1 MFKNKGCI
9 IGLVLLVVMA
19 VLFFTILDFYADLA
33 WFETLGVTSVL
44 WKRIVAEWVLFLAAW
59 VVASGVLVGNWW
71 LARRLAGVGQMTV
84 PWLRQR
90 RTQNQITAE
99 PTTRVIAARVADAV
113 LAVAAVGLGLLFA
126 LPARGMW
133 MEVLRYLNATPFG
146 QTDPVLGR
154 DLGYYVFTLPWLK
167 FLQGWFLWLVLLT
180 LVGAALVYLASYSA
194 ERLTAQV
201 QIVGERRP
209 WLQLSRSAER
219 HLLVLGA
226 VALGLFAWGYR
237 LNVARLLYSPTGA
250 SYGASYTDIHARL
263 PVMTIL
269 SVIAALG
276 AVILLASMFV
286 RVRWLPYAAVGA
298 WLLVALLGGSLYP
311 SLLQRLAVV
320 PNEMSREREYIDRT
334 IRFTQAAY
342 GLDKVAEADFDVV
355 EGVIPLDLEAN
366 SSTIKNIRLW
376 DYRPLLRT
384 YGQLQ
389 EIRLY
394 YAFADVDVDRYRL
407 DEDYRQVTL
416 VAREITPDELPQ
428 TAQTWVNRHLVYTHG
443 SGVVLSP
450 VNEVLE
456 EGLPN
461 LWVRDIPPQAVYP
474 ELTVTRP
481 EIYFGELT
489 DEYVL
494 VRTDEL
500 ELDYPAGD
508 QNVYASYEGT
518 GGVVLDSYLKR
529 LAYALRLGSSQI
541 LLSDS
546 LTPESRLLW
555 HRAIDERVQT
565 LAPFLQYD
573 PDPYMAIVD
582 GRLVWLLDAY
592 TVTNSYPYSEPID
605 TSFGRI
611 NYIRNSVKI
620 AMDAYDGTVAFYLID
635 PDDPLV
641 ATYASIFPD
650 LFRPGDEMDPALVEH
665 WRYPEEMFRIQAAKF
680 QTFHMTDPQVFYNQE
695 DLWNWAE
702 EVVTGERVRI
712 EPYYVIMRLPDESD
726 EEFVLMMP
734 YTPSSKQ
741 NMVAWLYARNDG
753 ERYGELGVYKF
764 PKQRLVYGPMQIE
777 SRIDQDPVISQQL
790 SLWNQRGSQV
800 IRGNLLVIPIDR
812 AILYV
817 EPIYL
822 QAEASQLP
830 ELRRVIVA
838 YGSRIAME
846 ETLGAALARVM
857 GAGYAQEP
865 APGEEAEA
873 PTELDEPL
881 SPVGEDFAA
890 LIQQADGH
898 YRAAQECLQLG
909 DWSCYGREMDA
920 LELTLEALVAATDE

>member
-9 IGLVLLVVMA
+9 IGLGLFVVMA
-19 VLFFTILDFYADLA
+19 ILFFTILDLYADLA
-33 WFETLGVTSVL
+33 WFETQGVTSVL
-44 WKRIVAEWVLFLAAW
+44 WKRIVSEWALFLAAW
-59 VVASGVLVGNWW
+59 VVASGVLVGNWL

-99 PTTRVIAARVADAV
+99 PTTRVVAARVADAV

-133 MEVLRYLNATPFG
+133 MAVLRYLNATSFG

-154 DLGYYVFTLPWLK
+154 DLSYYVFDLPWLN
-167 FLQGWFLWLVLLT
+167 FLQGWLLWLVLLS
-180 LVGAALVYLASYSA
+180 LAGAALVYLASYSA

-201 QIVGERRP
+201 QIVGERQP
-209 WLQLSRSAER
+209 WLKLSRSAER
-219 HLLVLGA
+219 HLLILGA
-226 VALGLFAWGYR
+226 VALGLIAWGYR
-237 LNVARLLYSPTGA
+237 LNMARLLYSTTGA
-250 SYGASYTDIHARL
+250 SYGASYTDVHARL

-276 AVILLASMFV
+276 AVILLVSMFV

-320 PNEMSREREYIDRT
+320 PNEMTREREYIANT
-334 IRFTQAAY
+334 IQFTQAAY
-342 GLDKVAEADFDVV
+342 GLDEVTEADFDVV
-355 EGVIPLDLEAN
+355 EGVVPLDLDAN

-394 YAFADVDVDRYRL
+394 YAFTDVDVDRYML
-407 DEDYRQVTL
+407 GEDYRQVTL
-416 VAREITPDELPQ
+416 VAREMSPDELSQ

-461 LWVRDIPPQAVYP
+461 LWVRDIPPQSVHP
-474 ELTVTRP
+474 ELAVTRP

-494 VRTDEL
+494 VKTDEL
-500 ELDYPAGD
+500 ELDYPSGD
-508 QNVYASYEGT
+508 QNVYATYEGT
-518 GGVVLDSYLKR
+518 GGVVLDSFLKR

-565 LAPFLQYD
+565 LAPFLEYD

-592 TVTNSYPYSEPID
+592 TVTDRYPYSEPVD
-605 TSFGRI
+605 TSLGRI
-611 NYIRNSVKI
+611 NYMRNSVKI
-620 AMDAYDGTVAFYLID
+620 AMDAYNGTVTFYLID
-635 PDDPLV
+635 PDDPLA

-650 LFRPGDEMDPALVEH
+650 LFRPGEEMDPALVEH
-665 WRYPEEMFRIQAAKF
+665 WRYPEGMFRIQAAKF
-680 QTFHMTDPQVFYNQE
+680 QNFHMNDPQVFYNQE
-695 DLWNWAE
+695 DLWSWAE

-777 SRIDQDPVISQQL
+777 SRIDQDPIISQQL

-838 YGSRIAME
+838 YGNRIAME
-846 ETLGAALARVM
+846 ETLGAALASVM
-857 GAGYAQEP
+857 GIGYAEEP
-865 APGEEAEA
+865 PPGEDVETPPESGV
-873 PTELDEPL
+873 PL
-881 SPVGEDFAA
+881 SAMGEGFAT

-898 YRAAQECLQLG
+898 YQAAQGCLQLG
-909 DWSCYGREMDA
+909 DWTCYGREMDA
-920 LELTLEALVAATDE
+920 LELALKALVAATEE

>member
-1 MFKNKGCI
+1 MFKNRGCI
-9 IGLVLLVVMA
+9 IGLGLLVLA
-19 VLFFTILDFYADLA
+19 AILFFTILDFYADLA
-33 WFETLGVTSVL
+33 WFETMGVTSIL
-44 WKRIVAEWVLFLAAW
+44 WKRLVSEWVLFLAAW
-59 VVASGVLVGNWW
+59 VVASGVLVGNWL

-84 PWLRQR
+84 PWVRQR
-90 RTQNQITAE
+90 RTQHQITAE

-113 LAVAAVGLGLLFA
+113 LAVVAVGMGLLFA
-126 LPARGMW
+126 LPARNMW
-133 MEVLRYLNATPFG
+133 LPLLRYLNATPFG

-154 DLGYYVFTLPWLK
+154 DLGYYIFDLPWLN
-167 FLQGWFLWLVLLT
+167 FLQGWLLWLVLLS
-180 LVGAALVYLASYSA
+180 LVGAALVYVASYSA

-201 QIVGERRP
+201 QIVGERQP
-209 WLQLSRSAER
+209 WLRLARSAER
-219 HLLVLGA
+219 HLLILGA
-226 VALGLFAWGYR
+226 IALALFAWGYR
-237 LNVARLLYSPTGA
+237 LKMARLLYSTTGA
-250 SYGASYTDIHARL
+250 SYGASYTDVHARL
-263 PVMTIL
+263 PVMTLLTIL
-269 SVIAALG
+269 AALG

-286 RVRWLPYAAVGA
+286 RVRWLPWAAVGV

-320 PNEMSREREYIDRT
+320 PNEMSREREYIDHT

-342 GLDKVAEADFDVV
+342 GLSEVAEANFDVV
-355 EGVIPLDLEAN
+355 EGAVPLDLEAN

-394 YAFADVDVDRYRL
+394 YAFTDVDVDRYWL
-407 DEDYRQVTL
+407 GDDYRQVTL

-461 LWVRDIPPQAVYP
+461 LWVRDIPPQASHP
-474 ELTVTRP
+474 ELAVTRP

-494 VRTDEL
+494 VKTDEL
-500 ELDYPAGD
+500 ELDYPSGD
-508 QNVYASYEGT
+508 QNVYASYEGA
-518 GGVVLDSYLKR
+518 GGVVLNSFFKR
-529 LAYALRLGSSQI
+529 LAYALRLGSSQV

-546 LTPESRLLW
+546 ITPESRLLW
-555 HRAIDERVQT
+555 HRAIDERVRT

-573 PDPYMAIVD
+573 PDPYVAIVD

-592 TVTNSYPYSEPID
+592 TVTDRYPYSEPIN

-620 AMDAYDGTVAFYLID
+620 AMDAYDGTVTFYLID
-635 PDDPLV
+635 PGDPLA

-650 LFRPGDEMDPALVEH
+650 LFQPGDEMDPALVEH
-665 WRYPEEMFRIQAAKF
+665 WRYPEGMFRIQAAKF
-680 QTFHMTDPQVFYNQE
+680 QNFHMTDPQVFYNQE

-712 EPYYVIMRLPDESD
+712 EPYYVIMRLPGESD

-753 ERYGELGVYKF
+753 EHYGELGVYKF

-777 SRIDQDPVISQQL
+777 SRIDQDPTISQQL

-800 IRGNLLVIPIDR
+800 IRGNLLVIPIDQS
-812 AILYV
+812 ILYV

-838 YGSRIAME
+838 YGNRIAME
-846 ETLGAALARVM
+846 ETLGGALASVMGTGYAAETPPAEDVGISTESEESLPETGDDLAALVHK
-857 GAGYAQEP
+857 
-865 APGEEAEA
+865 
-873 PTELDEPL
+873 
-881 SPVGEDFAA
+881 
-890 LIQQADGH
+890 ADGH
-898 YRAAQECLQLG
+898 YQAAQDCLQLG
-909 DWSCYGREMDA
+909 DWTCYGREMDA
-920 LELTLEALVAATDE
+920 LESVLEALVTATE

>member
-9 IGLVLLVVMA
+9 IGLGLFVVMA
-19 VLFFTILDFYADLA
+19 ILFFTILDLYADLA
-33 WFETLGVTSVL
+33 WFETQGVTSVL
-44 WKRIVAEWVLFLAAW
+44 WKRIASEWVLFLAAW
-59 VVASGVLVGNWW
+59 VVASGVLVGNWL
-71 LARRLAGVGQMTV
+71 LARRLAGAGQMTV

-90 RTQNQITAE
+90 RTQHQITAE
-99 PTTRVIAARVADAV
+99 PTTRVVAARVADAV
-113 LAVAAVGLGLLFA
+113 LAVAAVGLGLLLA
-126 LPARGMW
+126 LPARSMW
-133 MEVLRYLNATPFG
+133 MTVLRYLNATSFG
-146 QTDPVLGR
+146 QADPVLGR
-154 DLGYYVFTLPWLK
+154 DLSYYVFDLPWLN
-167 FLQGWFLWLVLLT
+167 FLQGWLLWLVFLSLI
-180 LVGAALVYLASYSA
+180 GAALVYLASYSA

-201 QIVGERRP
+201 QIVGERQP

-219 HLLVLGA
+219 HLLILGA
-226 VALGLFAWGYR
+226 IALGLIAWGYR
-237 LNVARLLYSPTGA
+237 LNMARLLYSTTGA
-250 SYGASYTDIHARL
+250 SYGASYTDVHARL
-263 PVMTIL
+263 PVMTLL

-276 AVILLASMFV
+276 AVILLVSMFV

-298 WLLVALLGGSLYP
+298 WLLVALLGGSVYP

-320 PNEMSREREYIDRT
+320 PNEMSREREYIDHT
-334 IRFTQAAY
+334 IQFTQAAY
-342 GLDKVAEADFDVV
+342 GLDEVAEADFDVV
-355 EGVIPLDLEAN
+355 EEVVPLDLDAN

-394 YAFADVDVDRYRL
+394 YAFTDVDVDRYKL
-407 DEDYRQVTL
+407 GGDYRQVTL
-416 VAREITPDELPQ
+416 VAREIAPDELPQ

-474 ELTVTRP
+474 ELAVTRP

-494 VRTDEL
+494 VKTDEL
-500 ELDYPAGD
+500 ELDYPSGD
-508 QNVYASYEGT
+508 QNVYATYEGT
-518 GGVVLDSYLKR
+518 GGVVLDSFLKR

-592 TVTNSYPYSEPID
+592 TVTDRYPYSEPID

-611 NYIRNSVKI
+611 NYMRNSVKI
-620 AMDAYDGTVAFYLID
+620 AMDAYDGTVTFYLID
-635 PDDPLV
+635 PDDPLA

-650 LFRPGDEMDPALVEH
+650 LFRPGEEMDPALVEH

-680 QTFHMTDPQVFYNQE
+680 QNFHMNDPQVFYNQE

-712 EPYYVIMRLPDESD
+712 EPYYVIMRLPGESD

-734 YTPSSKQ
+734 YTPSGKQ

-753 ERYGELGVYKF
+753 ESYGELGVYKF

-777 SRIDQDPVISQQL
+777 SRIDQDPIISQQL

-838 YGSRIAME
+838 YGNRIAME
-846 ETLGAALARVM
+846 ETLGAALASVM
-857 GAGYAQEP
+857 GVGYAEEP
-865 APGEEAEA
+865 PPGEDVETPSES
-873 PTELDEPL
+873 EVPL
-881 SPVGEDFAA
+881 SPGGADFAA

-898 YRAAQECLQLG
+898 YTAAQQCLQLG
-909 DWSCYGREMDA
+909 DWTCYGREMDA
-920 LELTLEALVAATDE
+920 LELVLEALVAATEE

>member
-1 MFKNKGCI
+1 MFKNKGCVV
-9 IGLVLLVVMA
+9 GLGLLVVGA
-19 VLFFTILDFYADLA
+19 VLFFTLLDFYADLA

-44 WKRIVAEWVLFLAAW
+44 WKRIVSEWVLFLAAW
-59 VVASGVLVGNWW
+59 LVASGVMVGNWW
-71 LARRLAGVGQMTV
+71 LARRLAGVGQMTL

-90 RTQNQITAE
+90 RTRNQVTAE
-99 PTTRVIAARVADAV
+99 PTTRVVAAKVADAV
-113 LAVAAVGLGLLFA
+113 LAAAAVGMGFLFA

-133 MEVLRYLNATPFG
+133 MTALRFLNSTPFG
-146 QTDPVLGR
+146 QIEPVLGR
-154 DLGYYVFTLPWLK
+154 DIGYYLFDLPWLS
-167 FLQGWFLWLVLLT
+167 FLQGWLLWLVLVS
-180 LVGAALVYLASYSA
+180 LVGVALVYLASYSA
-194 ERLTAQV
+194 ERLMARV
-201 QIVGERRP
+201 EIVGERQP
-209 WLQLSRSAER
+209 WLRLTRAAER

-237 LNVARLLYSPTGA
+237 LNMARLLYSTAGA
-250 SYGASYTDIHARL
+250 SYGAAYTDVHARL

-269 SVIAALG
+269 TVIAIAG
-276 AVILLASMFV
+276 AVILLVSMFV
-286 RVRWLPYAAVGA
+286 RVRWLPYAVVGA
-298 WLLVALLGGSLYP
+298 WLLVALVGGALYP

-320 PNEMSREREYIDRT
+320 PNELTREREYIERT
-334 IRFTQAAY
+334 IGFTQAAY
-342 GLDKVAEADFDVV
+342 GLDQIAEADFDVV
-355 EGVIPLDLEAN
+355 EEAVPLDLEAN

-384 YGQLQ
+384 YSQLQ

-394 YAFADVDVDRYRL
+394 YAFTDVDVDRYWVA
-407 DEDYRQVTL
+407 DDYRQVTL
-416 VAREITPDELPQ
+416 VAREIASDELPQ
-428 TAQTWVNRHLVYTHG
+428 TAQTWVNRHLIYTHG

-461 LWVRDIPPQAVYP
+461 LWVRDIPPETVHP
-474 ELTVTRP
+474 ELAVTRP

-489 DEYVL
+489 DDYVI
-494 VRTDEL
+494 VKTEEL
-500 ELDYPAGD
+500 ELDYPSGD
-508 QNVYASYEGT
+508 KNVYATYEGA
-518 GGVVLDSYLKR
+518 GGVVLDSFLKR

-546 LTPESRLLW
+546 LTSESRLLW
-555 HRAIDERVQT
+555 RRAIDERVRT
-565 LAPFLQYD
+565 LAPFLAYD
-573 PDPYMAIVD
+573 PDPYMAIVG
-582 GRLVWLLDAY
+582 GRLVWLQDAY
-592 TVTNSYPYSEPID
+592 TITDRYPYSEPID

-620 AMDAYDGTVAFYLID
+620 AMDAYDGTVSFYLID
-635 PDDPLV
+635 PEDPIA
-641 ATYASIFPD
+641 ATYAAIFPD
-650 LFRPGDEMDPALVEH
+650 LFQPGEEMDPVLVEH
-665 WRYPEEMFRIQAAKF
+665 WRYPEAMFRIQAAKY
-680 QTFHMTDPQVFYNQE
+680 QTFHMEDPQVFYNQE

-702 EVVTGERVRI
+702 EVVTGERMRI
-712 EPYYVIMRLPDESD
+712 EPYYVIMRLPGESA

-753 ERYGELGVYKF
+753 EHYGKLGVYKF

-812 AILYV
+812 SILYV

-822 QAEASQLP
+822 EAEASQLP

-838 YGSRIAME
+838 YGNHIAME

-857 GAGYAQEP
+857 GVGLA
-865 APGEEAEA
+865 EERLPDEGAEV
-873 PTELDEPL
+873 PSDGPVSPL
-881 SPVGEDFAA
+881 GEDLAA
-890 LIQQADGH
+890 LVQQADSH
-898 YRAAQECLQLG
+898 YQAAQECLQLG
-909 DWSCYGREMDA
+909 DWTCYGREMDA
-920 LELTLEALVAATDE
+920 LELVLEALVAATEE

>member
-1 MFKNKGCI
+1 MLRNRGCLV
-9 IGLVLLVVMA
+9 GLGLLVVGA
-19 VLFFTILDFYADLA
+19 VLFFTLLDFYADLA
-33 WFETLGVTSVL
+33 WFEALGVTSVL
-44 WKRIVAEWVLFLAAW
+44 WKRIVSEWVLFLGAW
-59 VVASGVLVGNWW
+59 LVASGVLAGNWW

-90 RTQNQITAE
+90 RTRNQITAE
-99 PTTRVIAARVADAV
+99 PTTRIIAARVADGV
-113 LAVAAVGLGLLFA
+113 LAVGAVGLGLFFA

-133 MEVLRYLNATPFG
+133 MTVLQYLNAVPFG
-146 QTDPVLGR
+146 QTEPVLGQ
-154 DLGYYVFTLPWLK
+154 DLSYYVFDLPWLS
-167 FLQGWFLWLVLLT
+167 FLQGWFLWLVLVS

-194 ERLTAQV
+194 ERLMARV
-201 QIVGERRP
+201 EIVGERRP
-209 WLQLSRSAER
+209 WLRLSRAAER
-219 HLLVLGA
+219 HLLGLGA
-226 VALGLFAWGYR
+226 IALGLFAWGYR
-237 LNVARLLYSPTGA
+237 LNMARLLYSTSGA
-250 SYGASYTDIHARL
+250 SYGASYTDVHARL
-263 PVMTIL
+263 PVMTVL
-269 SVIAALG
+269 AVIAVVG

-298 WLLVALLGGSLYP
+298 WLLVALVGGALYP

-320 PNEMSREREYIDRT
+320 PNELTREREYIDRT

-342 GLDKVAEADFDVV
+342 GLDRVAEADFDVV
-355 EGVIPLDLEAN
+355 EGVVPLDLEGN

-384 YGQLQ
+384 YSQLQ

-394 YAFADVDVDRYRL
+394 YAFTDVDVDRYRL
-407 DEDYRQVTL
+407 ADDYREVTL
-416 VAREITPDELPQ
+416 VAREIATDELPQ

-461 LWVRDIPPQAVYP
+461 LWVRDIPPEAVYP
-474 ELTVTRP
+474 ELAVTRP

-489 DEYVL
+489 DDYVL
-494 VRTDEL
+494 VKTEEL
-500 ELDYPAGD
+500 ELDYPSGD

-518 GGVVLDSYLKR
+518 GGVVLDSFLKR

-541 LLSDS
+541 LLSNS

-555 HRAIDERVQT
+555 HRAVDERVQN
-565 LAPFLQYD
+565 LAPFLAYD
-573 PDPYMAIVD
+573 PDPYVAIVD

-592 TVTNSYPYSEPID
+592 TVSDRYPYSEPID

-620 AMDAYDGTVAFYLID
+620 AMDAYNGTVTFYLID
-635 PDDPLV
+635 PEDPLV

-650 LFRPGDEMDPALVEH
+650 LFQPAEEMDPTLVEH
-665 WRYPEEMFRIQAAKF
+665 WRYPEAMFRIQAAKY
-680 QTFHMTDPQVFYNQE
+680 QTFHMEDPQVFYNQE

-702 EVVTGERVRI
+702 EVVTGERMRI
-712 EPYYVIMRLPDESD
+712 EPYYVIMRLPDERD

-753 ERYGELGVYKF
+753 EHYGELGVYKF

-812 AILYV
+812 SILYV

-822 QAEASQLP
+822 EAEASQLP

-838 YGSRIAME
+838 YGNHIAME
-846 ETLGAALARVM
+846 ETLGGALASVM
-857 GAGYAQEP
+857 GVALEP
-865 APGEEAEA
+865 PPDEEIEV
-873 PTELDEPL
+873 PSGPEGPV
-881 SPVGEDFAA
+881 SPVGEDLAA
-890 LIQQADGH
+890 LVRQADAH
-898 YRAAQECLQLG
+898 YQAAQECLQLG
-909 DWSCYGREMDA
+909 DWTCYGTEMDA
-920 LELTLEALVAATDE
+920 LELVLEALVAATEE

>member
-1 MFKNKGCI
+1 MSKSRGWW
-9 IGLVLLVVMA
+9 IGLGLLVILA
-19 VLFFTILDFYADLA
+19 VLIFLVMDFSADLM
-33 WFETLGVTSVL
+33 WFQTLGVTSVL
-44 WKRIVAEWVLFLAAW
+44 WKRILSEWVLFLAAW
-59 VVASGVLVGNWW
+59 LLASAVLGGNWL

-90 RTQNQITAE
+90 QINNQFTTE
-99 PTTRVIAARVADAV
+99 PTTRVIAARVADGILVVGAV
-113 LAVAAVGLGLLFA
+113 SLGFFFS

-133 MEVLRYLNATPFG
+133 MTALRYLNGTSFG
-146 QTDPVLGR
+146 QTEPVLGR
-154 DLGYYVFTLPWLK
+154 DIGYYVFDLPWLS
-167 FLQGWFLWLVLLT
+167 FLQGWFLWLVLLS
-180 LVGAALVYLASYSA
+180 LIGGALVYLASYSA
-194 ERLTAQV
+194 GRLAARIE
-201 QIVGERRP
+201 IVGKRQP
-209 WLQLSRSAER
+209 WLRLSRAAER

-237 LNVARLLYSPTGA
+237 LNMARLLYSTTGA
-250 SYGASYTDIHARL
+250 SYGASYTDVHARL

-269 SVIAALG
+269 AVIAVAG
-276 AVILLASMFV
+276 AAILLASMFV

-298 WLLVALLGGSLYP
+298 WLLVAMLGGTLYP

-320 PNEMSREREYIDRT
+320 PNELTREREYIDRT
-334 IRFTQAAY
+334 IKFTQAAY
-342 GLDKVAEADFDVV
+342 GLDQVVEADFDVV
-355 EGVIPLDLEAN
+355 EGAVPLDLEAN
-366 SSTIKNIRLW
+366 SSTVNNIRLW

-394 YAFADVDVDRYRL
+394 YAFTDVDVDRYRL
-407 DEDYRQVTL
+407 GDDYRQVTL
-416 VAREITPDELPQ
+416 VAREIAYDELP
-428 TAQTWVNRHLVYTHG
+428 AQTWVNRHLVYTHG

-461 LWVRDIPPQAVYP
+461 LWVRDIPPRAVHP
-474 ELTVTRP
+474 ELSVARP

-489 DEYVL
+489 DDYVI
-494 VRTDEL
+494 VKTEEL

-508 QNVYASYEGT
+508 ENVYASYGGN
-518 GGVVLDSYLKR
+518 GGVVLDSFFKR

-546 LTPESRLLW
+546 LTSESRLLW
-555 HRAIDERVQT
+555 RRTIDERVQT
-565 LAPFLQYD
+565 LAPFLRYD
-573 PDPYMAIVD
+573 PDPYLAIVD

-592 TVTNSYPYSEPID
+592 TVTDLYPYSEPID

-620 AMDAYDGTVAFYLID
+620 AMDAYEGTVAFYLID
-635 PDDPLV
+635 PDDPLA

-665 WRYPEEMFRIQAAKF
+665 WRYPEAMFRIQAAKY
-680 QTFHMTDPQVFYNQE
+680 QIFHMEDPQVFYNQE
-695 DLWNWAE
+695 DLWSWAE
-702 EVVTGERVRI
+702 EIVTGERVRI
-712 EPYYVIMRLPDESD
+712 EPYYVIMRLPEGSS

-753 ERYGELGVYKF
+753 DHYGELGVYKF

-777 SRIDQDPVISQQL
+777 SRIDQDPIISQQL

-800 IRGNLLVIPIDR
+800 IRGNLLVIPIDQS
-812 AILYV
+812 ILYV

-822 QAEASQLP
+822 EAEASQLP

-838 YGSRIAME
+838 YGSHIAME
-846 ETLGAALARVM
+846 ETLGAALARVL
-857 GAGYAQEP
+857 GAGS
-865 APGEEAEA
+865 AE
-873 PTELDEPL
+873 EPL
-881 SPVGEDFAA
+881 PAEEVETPSERVAPESPIGEDFDT
-890 LIQQADGH
+890 LVQQADDH
-898 YRAAQECLQLG
+898 YQAAQECLKLG
-909 DWSCYGREMDA
+909 DWSCYGSEMDA
-920 LELTLEALVAATDE
+920 LGLVLEALVAGTED

>member
-1 MFKNKGCI
+1 MFKNKGYI
-9 IGLVLLVVMA
+9 IGLGLFVVVA
-19 VLFFTILDFYADLA
+19 VLFFTIMDLYADMA

-44 WKRIVAEWVLFLAAW
+44 WKRIVSEWVLFLAAW

-71 LARRLAGVGQMTV
+71 LARRLAGVGQMMV

-90 RTQNQITAE
+90 RTQHQITAE
-99 PTTRVIAARVADAV
+99 PTTRVVAARVADAV

-133 MEVLRYLNATPFG
+133 LTALQYLNAVPFG

-154 DLGYYVFTLPWLK
+154 DLSYYVFDLPWLN
-167 FLQGWFLWLVLLT
+167 FLQGWLLWLVLLS

-201 QIVGERRP
+201 QVVGERRP
-209 WLQLSRSAER
+209 WLRLSRPAER
-219 HLLVLGA
+219 HLLILGA
-226 VALGLFAWGYR
+226 VALGLIAWGYQ
-237 LNVARLLYSPTGA
+237 LNMARLLYSTMGA
-250 SYGASYTDIHARL
+250 SYGASYTDVHARL
-263 PVMTIL
+263 PVMTLL

-276 AVILLASMFV
+276 AVILLVNMFV

-298 WLLVALLGGSLYP
+298 WLLVAFLGGSLYP

-320 PNEMSREREYIDRT
+320 PNEMAREREYIDRT
-334 IRFTQAAY
+334 IQFTQAAY
-342 GLDKVAEADFDVV
+342 GLDEVADADFDVAEEV
-355 EGVIPLDLEAN
+355 VPLDLEAN

-394 YAFADVDVDRYRL
+394 YAFADVDVDRYQVG
-407 DEDYRQVTL
+407 EDYRQVTL

-461 LWVRDIPPQAVYP
+461 LWVRDIPPQAVHP
-474 ELTVTRP
+474 ELAITRP

-494 VRTDEL
+494 VKTDEL

-518 GGVVLDSYLKR
+518 GGVVIDSFLKR
-529 LAYALRLGSSQI
+529 LAYALRLGSSQV

-546 LTPESRLLW
+546 ITPESRLLW

-592 TVTNSYPYSEPID
+592 TVTDRYPYSEPID
-605 TSFGRI
+605 TAFGRI

-620 AMDAYDGTVAFYLID
+620 AMDAYDGTVDFYLID
-635 PDDPLV
+635 PDDPIA

-650 LFRPGDEMDPALVEH
+650 LFQPGEEMDPALVEH
-665 WRYPEEMFRIQAAKF
+665 WRYPEGMFRIQAAKF
-680 QTFHMTDPQVFYNQE
+680 QTFHMADPQVFYNQE
-695 DLWNWAE
+695 DLWAWAE

-712 EPYYVIMRLPDESD
+712 EPYYVIMRLPGESD

-734 YTPSSKQ
+734 YTPSGKQ

-753 ERYGELGVYKF
+753 EHYGELGVYKF

-777 SRIDQDPVISQQL
+777 SRIDQDPSISQQL

-838 YGSRIAME
+838 YGNRIAME
-846 ETLGAALARVM
+846 ETLGGALARVM
-857 GAGYAQEP
+857 GVEYAEEP
-865 APGEEAEA
+865 PLGVGVETPSETEA
-873 PTELDEPL
+873 PL
-881 SPVGEDFAA
+881 SPVGQDFAA
-890 LIQQADGH
+890 LIQQADAH
-898 YRAAQECLQLG
+898 YQAAQECLQLG
-909 DWSCYGREMDA
+909 DWTCYGREMDA
-920 LELTLEALVAATDE
+920 LELVLEALVAATEE

>member
-1 MFKNKGCI
+1 MLRNRGCI
-9 IGLVLLVVMA
+9 IGLVLIVVLA

-33 WFETLGVTSVL
+33 WFENMGVTSVL
-44 WKRIVAEWVLFLAAW
+44 WRRIVSEWVLFLVAW
-59 VVASGVLVGNWW
+59 VAASAVLMGNWL

-90 RTQNQITAE
+90 RTQHQITAE
-99 PTTRVIAARVADAV
+99 PTTRVVAARVADLV
-113 LAVAAVGLGLLFA
+113 LAVVALGVGLLFA
-126 LPARGMW
+126 FPARSMW
-133 MEVLRYLNATPFG
+133 MPVLRYLNASTFG

-154 DLGYYVFTLPWLK
+154 DLSYYIFELPWLN
-167 FLQGWFLWLVLLT
+167 FLQGWLLWLVLLS
-180 LVGAALVYLASYSA
+180 LIGAALVYLASYSA

-201 QIVGERRP
+201 QIVGERQP
-209 WLQLSRSAER
+209 WLRLSRSAER
-219 HLLVLGA
+219 HLLILGA
-226 VALGLFAWGYR
+226 FALGLIAWGYR
-237 LNVARLLYSPTGA
+237 LNMARLLYSTSGA
-250 SYGASYTDIHARL
+250 SYGASYTDVHARL
-263 PVMTIL
+263 PVMIL
-269 SVIAALG
+269 LTVIAALG

-311 SLLQRLAVV
+311 GLLQRLAVV
-320 PNEMSREREYIDRT
+320 PNELSREREYIEHT

-342 GLDKVAEADFDVV
+342 GLDEVADANFDVV
-355 EGVIPLDLEAN
+355 EGAVPLDLDAN

-394 YAFADVDVDRYRL
+394 YAFTDVDVDRYRL
-407 DEDYRQVTL
+407 GDDYRQVTL

-461 LWVRDIPPQAVYP
+461 LWVRDIPPQAVHP
-474 ELTVTRP
+474 ELAVTRP

-494 VRTDEL
+494 VNTEEL
-500 ELDYPAGD
+500 ELDYPSGD

-518 GGVVLDSYLKR
+518 GGVVLDSFLKR
-529 LAYALRLGSSQI
+529 LAYALRLGSSQV

-546 LTPESRLLW
+546 ITPESRLLW

-582 GRLVWLLDAY
+582 GRLIWLQDAY
-592 TVTNSYPYSEPID
+592 TVTDRYPYSEPID
-605 TSFGRI
+605 TSLGRI

-620 AMDAYDGTVAFYLID
+620 AMDAYDGTVTFYLID
-635 PDDPLV
+635 PDDPIA
-641 ATYASIFPD
+641 ATYSSIFPD
-650 LFRPGDEMDPALVEH
+650 LFRPGEEMDPDLVAH
-665 WRYPEEMFRIQAAKF
+665 WRYPEGMFRIQAAKF

-695 DLWNWAE
+695 DLWSWAE

-753 ERYGELGVYKF
+753 GHYGELGVYKF

-777 SRIDQDPVISQQL
+777 SRIDQDPTISQQL

-800 IRGNLLVIPIDR
+800 IRGNLLVIPIDQS
-812 AILYV
+812 ILYV

-838 YGSRIAME
+838 YGNRIAME

-857 GAGYAQEP
+857 GADYVEEP
-865 APGEEAEA
+865 PPGED
-873 PTELDEPL
+873 LDVPAGPEDALP
-881 SPVGEDFAA
+881 PVGEDFAA
-890 LIQQADGH
+890 LVRQADGH
-898 YRAAQECLQLG
+898 YQAAQECLQLG
-909 DWSCYGREMDA
+909 DWTCYGREMDA
-920 LELTLEALVAATDE
+920 LQLVLEALVTATEE

>member
-1 MFKNKGCI
+1 MVKNKGWLI
-9 IGLVLLVVMA
+9 ALGLVVLIA
-19 VLFFTILDFYADLA
+19 ILFFTILDFYADLA
-33 WFETLGVTSVL
+33 WFETMGMTSIL
-44 WKRIVAEWVLFLAAW
+44 WKRLVSEWVLF
-59 VVASGVLVGNWW
+59 VVAWIVAFGLLAGNWL
-71 LARRLAGVGQMTV
+71 LARRLAGAGQMTV

-90 RTQNQITAE
+90 RMQNQITAE

-113 LAVAAVGLGLLFA
+113 LAVAAGGMALLFA
-126 LPARGMW
+126 MPARNMW
-133 MEVLRYLNATPFG
+133 MPVLRYLNATPFG
-146 QTDPVLGR
+146 EADPVLGR
-154 DLGYYVFTLPWLK
+154 DLGYYVFGLPWLN
-167 FLQGWFLWLVLLT
+167 FLQGWLLWLVLLS
-180 LVGAALVYLASYSA
+180 LVGAALVFLASYSA
-194 ERLTAQV
+194 ERLTARV
-201 QIVGERRP
+201 QIVGERQP
-209 WLQLSRSAER
+209 WLQLSRAAER
-219 HLLVLGA
+219 HLLILGA
-226 VALGLFAWGYR
+226 VALGIIAWGYQLR
-237 LNVARLLYSPTGA
+237 MARLLYSATGA
-250 SYGASYTDIHARL
+250 SYGASYTDVHARL
-263 PVMTIL
+263 PVMTLLTI
-269 SVIAALG
+269 IAVLG

-286 RVRWLPYAAVGA
+286 RVRWLPWAAVGA
-298 WLLVALLGGSLYP
+298 WLLVAIVGGGLYP
-311 SLLQRLAVV
+311 SLLQRLTVV
-320 PNEMSREREYIDRT
+320 PNEMSREREYIGHT
-334 IRFTQAAY
+334 IQFTQAAF
-342 GLDKVAEADFDVV
+342 GLGEVTEADFDVV
-355 EGVIPLDLEAN
+355 EGTVPLDLEAN

-394 YAFADVDVDRYRL
+394 YAFTDVDVDRYRL
-407 DEDYRQVTL
+407 GDDYRQVTL

-450 VNEVLE
+450 VNEVRE

-461 LWVRDIPPQAVYP
+461 LWVRDIPPQSSHP
-474 ELTVTRP
+474 ELAVTRP

-489 DEYVL
+489 DDYVL
-494 VRTDEL
+494 VNTDEL
-500 ELDYPAGD
+500 ELDYPSGD
-508 QNVYASYEGT
+508 QNVYASYEGK
-518 GGVVLDSYLKR
+518 GGVVLNSFFKR
-529 LAYALRLGSSQI
+529 LAYALRLGSSQV

-546 LTPESRLLW
+546 ITPESRLLW
-555 HRAIDERVQT
+555 HRAIDERVRT
-565 LAPFLQYD
+565 IAPFLQYD
-573 PDPYMAIVD
+573 PDPYIAIVD

-592 TVTNSYPYSEPID
+592 TVTDRYPYSEPID

-611 NYIRNSVKI
+611 NYIRNSVKV
-620 AMDAYDGTVAFYLID
+620 AMDAYDGTVTFYLID
-635 PDDPLV
+635 PDDPLA

-650 LFRPGDEMDPALVEH
+650 LFKPREEMDPALVEH
-665 WRYPEEMFRIQAAKF
+665 WRYPEGMFRIQAAKF

-712 EPYYVIMRLPDESD
+712 EPYYVIMRLPDESE

-753 ERYGELGVYKF
+753 EHYGELGVYKF

-812 AILYV
+812 SILYV

-822 QAEASQLP
+822 EAEASQLP

-838 YGSRIAME
+838 YGNHIAME
-846 ETLGAALARVM
+846 ETLGEALARVM
-857 GAGYAQEP
+857 GAGYAEGPLPAEDVETPAEP
-865 APGEEAEA
+865 EE
-873 PTELDEPL
+873 PV
-881 SPVGEDFAA
+881 SPVAEDLAA

-898 YRAAQECLQLG
+898 YQAAQDCLQLG
-909 DWSCYGREMDA
+909 DWTCYGREMDA
-920 LELTLEALVAATDE
+920 LEVVLEALITATEE

>member
-1 MFKNKGCI
+1 MFRNRGCI
-9 IGLVLLVVMA
+9 IGIGLLVLAA

-33 WFETLGVTSVL
+33 WFETMGVTSIL
-44 WKRIVAEWVLFLAAW
+44 WKRLVSEWALFFAAW
-59 VVASGVLVGNWW
+59 VVASGVLVGNWL
-71 LARRLAGVGQMTV
+71 LARRLAGAGQMTV

-90 RTQNQITAE
+90 RTQHQITAE

-113 LAVAAVGLGLLFA
+113 LAVVAVGVGLLFA
-126 LPARGMW
+126 LPARNMW
-133 MEVLRYLNATPFG
+133 MPGLRYLNATPFG

-154 DLGYYVFTLPWLK
+154 DLSYYVFDLPWLN
-167 FLQGWFLWLVLLT
+167 FLQGWLLWLVLLS

-201 QIVGERRP
+201 QIVGERQP
-209 WLQLSRSAER
+209 WLRLSRSAER
-219 HLLVLGA
+219 HLLILGA
-226 VALGLFAWGYR
+226 IALGLIAWGYR
-237 LNVARLLYSPTGA
+237 LRMARLLYSTTGA
-250 SYGASYTDIHARL
+250 SYGASYADVHARL
-263 PVMTIL
+263 PVMTLLAI
-269 SVIAALG
+269 IAALG
-276 AVILLASMFV
+276 AVILLVSMFV
-286 RVRWLPYAAVGA
+286 RVRWLPWAAVGV

-320 PNEMSREREYIDRT
+320 PNEMSREREYIDHT
-334 IRFTQAAY
+334 IQFTQAAY
-342 GLDKVAEADFDVV
+342 GLSEVAEADFDVV
-355 EGVIPLDLEAN
+355 EEAVPLDLDAN

-394 YAFADVDVDRYRL
+394 YAFTDVDVDRYQL
-407 DEDYRQVTL
+407 GNDYRQVTL

-461 LWVRDIPPQAVYP
+461 LWVRDIPPQASHP
-474 ELTVTRP
+474 ELAVTRP

-494 VRTDEL
+494 VKTDEL
-500 ELDYPAGD
+500 ELDYPSGD

-518 GGVVLDSYLKR
+518 GGVVLNTFFKR
-529 LAYALRLGSSQI
+529 LAYALRLGSSQV

-546 LTPESRLLW
+546 ITPESRLLW

-573 PDPYMAIVD
+573 PDPYVAIVD

-592 TVTNSYPYSEPID
+592 TVTDRYPYSEPIS
-605 TSFGRI
+605 THFGRI

-635 PDDPLV
+635 PDDPLA
-641 ATYASIFPD
+641 ATYAAIFPD
-650 LFRPGDEMDPALVEH
+650 LFQPGDAMDPALVEH
-665 WRYPEEMFRIQAAKF
+665 WRYPEGMFRIQAAKF
-680 QTFHMTDPQVFYNQE
+680 QNFHMTDPQVFYNQE
-695 DLWNWAE
+695 DLWSWAE

-712 EPYYVIMRLPDESD
+712 EPYYVIMRLPGESD

-753 ERYGELGVYKF
+753 EHYGELGVYKF

-777 SRIDQDPVISQQL
+777 SRIDQDPTISQQL

-812 AILYV
+812 SILYV

-838 YGSRIAME
+838 YGNRIAME
-846 ETLGAALARVM
+846 ETLGGALASVMGTGYATEPPPAGDVETPTESEEPPSAVREDWAALVHK
-857 GAGYAQEP
+857 
-865 APGEEAEA
+865 
-873 PTELDEPL
+873 
-881 SPVGEDFAA
+881 
-890 LIQQADGH
+890 ADGH
-898 YRAAQECLQLG
+898 YQAAQDCLQLG
-909 DWSCYGREMDA
+909 DWICYGREMDA
-920 LELTLEALVAATDE
+920 LELILEALVAATEE

>member
-1 MFKNKGCI
+1 MLRNRGWI
-9 IGLVLLVVMA
+9 VGLGLLVLAA

-33 WFETLGVTSVL
+33 WFETMGVTSVL
-44 WKRIVAEWVLFLAAW
+44 WKRLISEWALFLVAW
-59 VVASGVLVGNWW
+59 VVASAVLVGNWL

-90 RTQNQITAE
+90 RSQNQITAE
-99 PTTRVIAARVADAV
+99 PTTRVVAARVADAV
-113 LAVAAVGLGLLFA
+113 LAVAAVGVGFLFA
-126 LPARGMW
+126 LPARNMW
-133 MEVLRYLNATPFG
+133 MPVLRYFDATPFG
-146 QTDPVLGR
+146 TTDPVLGR
-154 DLGYYVFTLPWLK
+154 DLSYYIFDLPWLN
-167 FLQGWFLWLVLLT
+167 FLQGWLLWLVLLS

-201 QIVGERRP
+201 QIVGERQP
-209 WLQLSRSAER
+209 WLRLSRSAER
-219 HLLVLGA
+219 HLLILGA
-226 VALGLFAWGYR
+226 VALGFIAWGYR
-237 LNVARLLYSPTGA
+237 LKMARLLYSTTGA
-250 SYGASYTDIHARL
+250 SYGASYTDVHARL
-263 PVMTIL
+263 PVITIL
-269 SVIAALG
+269 TIIAALG

-286 RVRWLPYAAVGA
+286 RVRWLPWAAVGA

-320 PNEMSREREYIDRT
+320 PNEMSREREYIDHT
-334 IRFTQAAY
+334 IKFTQAAY
-342 GLDKVAEADFDVV
+342 GLGEVAEADFDVV
-355 EGVIPLDLEAN
+355 EGAVPLDLDAN

-394 YAFADVDVDRYRL
+394 YAFTDVDVDRYRL
-407 DEDYRQVTL
+407 GDDYRQVTL

-450 VNEVLE
+450 VNEVLQ

-461 LWVRDIPPQAVYP
+461 LWVRDIPPQAVHP
-474 ELTVTRP
+474 ELALTRP

-494 VRTDEL
+494 VNTDEL
-500 ELDYPAGD
+500 ELDYPSGD
-508 QNVYASYEGT
+508 QNVYASYQGT
-518 GGVVLDSYLKR
+518 GGVVLSSFFKR
-529 LAYALRLGSSQI
+529 LAYALRLGSSQV

-546 LTPESRLLW
+546 ITPESRLLW

-573 PDPYMAIVD
+573 PDPYVAIVD

-592 TVTNSYPYSEPID
+592 TVTDLYPYSEPIN

-620 AMDAYDGTVAFYLID
+620 AMDAYDGTVTFYLID
-635 PDDPLV
+635 PDDPLA

-650 LFRPGDEMDPALVEH
+650 LFRPGEEMDPALVEH
-665 WRYPEEMFRIQAAKF
+665 WRYPEGMFRIQAAKY

-702 EVVTGERVRI
+702 EVVTGERVHI
-712 EPYYVIMRLPDESD
+712 EPYYVIMRLPGESD

-753 ERYGELGVYKF
+753 EHYGELGVYKF

-800 IRGNLLVIPIDR
+800 IRGNLLVIPIDQS
-812 AILYV
+812 ILYV

-822 QAEASQLP
+822 EAEASQLP

-838 YGSRIAME
+838 YGNHIAME
-846 ETLGAALARVM
+846 ETLGKALASVM
-857 GAGYAQEP
+857 GTVYADEP
-865 APGEEAEA
+865 PPGEDVDTPEES
-873 PTELDEPL
+873 DEPL
-881 SPVGEDFAA
+881 PPMPEDLAA
-890 LIQQADGH
+890 LIRQADG
-898 YRAAQECLQLG
+898 YYQSAQDCLQLG
-909 DWSCYGREMDA
+909 DWTCYGTEMEA
-920 LELTLEALVAATDE
+920 LERVLEALVVATEE

>member
-1 MFKNKGCI
+1 MFRNRGCI
-9 IGLVLLVVMA
+9 IGIGLLVLAA
-19 VLFFTILDFYADLA
+19 VLFFTILEFYADLA
-33 WFETLGVTSVL
+33 WFETMGVTSIL
-44 WKRIVAEWVLFLAAW
+44 WKRLVSEWALFLAAW
-59 VVASGVLVGNWW
+59 VVASGVLVGNWL
-71 LARRLAGVGQMTV
+71 LARRLAGAGQMTV

-90 RTQNQITAE
+90 RTQHQITAE

-113 LAVAAVGLGLLFA
+113 LAVVAVGVGLLFA
-126 LPARGMW
+126 LPARNMW
-133 MEVLRYLNATPFG
+133 MPVLQYLNATPFG

-154 DLGYYVFTLPWLK
+154 DLSYYVFDLPWLN
-167 FLQGWFLWLVLLT
+167 FLQGWLLWLVLLS

-201 QIVGERRP
+201 QIVGERQP
-209 WLQLSRSAER
+209 WLRLSRSAER
-219 HLLVLGA
+219 HLLILGA
-226 VALGLFAWGYR
+226 IALGLIAWGYR
-237 LNVARLLYSPTGA
+237 LRMARLLYSTTGA
-250 SYGASYTDIHARL
+250 SYGASYTDVHARL
-263 PVMTIL
+263 PVMTLLAI
-269 SVIAALG
+269 IAALG
-276 AVILLASMFV
+276 AVILLVSMFV
-286 RVRWLPYAAVGA
+286 RVRWLPWAAVGV

-311 SLLQRLAVV
+311 SLLQRLVVV
-320 PNEMSREREYIDRT
+320 PNEVSREREYIDHT
-334 IRFTQAAY
+334 IQFTQAAY
-342 GLDKVAEADFDVV
+342 GLSEVAEADFDVV
-355 EGVIPLDLEAN
+355 EGAVPLDLDAN

-384 YGQLQ
+384 FGQLQ

-394 YAFADVDVDRYRL
+394 YAFTDVDVDRYRL
-407 DEDYRQVTL
+407 GDDYRQVTL

-461 LWVRDIPPQAVYP
+461 LWVRDIPPQASHP
-474 ELTVTRP
+474 ELAVTRP

-494 VRTDEL
+494 VKTDEL
-500 ELDYPAGD
+500 ELDYPSGD

-518 GGVVLDSYLKR
+518 GGVVLNTLFKR
-529 LAYALRLGSSQI
+529 LAYALRLGSSQV

-546 LTPESRLLW
+546 ITPESRLLW
-555 HRAIDERVQT
+555 NRAIDERVQT

-573 PDPYMAIVD
+573 PDPYVAIVD

-592 TVTNSYPYSEPID
+592 TVTDRYPYSEPIS
-605 TSFGRI
+605 THFGRI

-620 AMDAYDGTVAFYLID
+620 AMDAYDGTVTFYLID
-635 PDDPLV
+635 PDDPLA
-641 ATYASIFPD
+641 ATHAAIFPD
-650 LFRPGDEMDPALVEH
+650 LFQPGDAMDPALVEH
-665 WRYPEEMFRIQAAKF
+665 WRYPEGMFRIQAAKF
-680 QTFHMTDPQVFYNQE
+680 QNFHMTDPQVFYNQE
-695 DLWNWAE
+695 DLWSWAE

-712 EPYYVIMRLPDESD
+712 EPYYVIMRLPGESD

-753 ERYGELGVYKF
+753 EHYGELGVYKF

-777 SRIDQDPVISQQL
+777 SRIDQDPTISQQL

-800 IRGNLLVIPIDR
+800 IRGNLLVIPIDQS
-812 AILYV
+812 ILYV

-838 YGSRIAME
+838 YGNRIAME
-846 ETLGAALARVM
+846 ETLGGALASVMGTEYPTEPPPAEDVETPTESEEPPSAVREDWAALVHK
-857 GAGYAQEP
+857 
-865 APGEEAEA
+865 AE
-873 PTELDEPL
+873 
-881 SPVGEDFAA
+881 
-890 LIQQADGH
+890 GH
-898 YRAAQECLQLG
+898 YQAAQDCLQLG
-909 DWSCYGREMDA
+909 DWTCYGREMEA
-920 LELTLEALVAATDE
+920 LELILEALVAATEE

>member
-1 MFKNKGCI
+1 MFKGRGWF
-9 IGLVLLVVMA
+9 IGLSLLVVLA
-19 VLFFTILDFYADLA
+19 VIFFLIVDFSADLM
-33 WFETLGVTSVL
+33 WFENIGVTSVL
-44 WKRIVAEWVLFLAAW
+44 WKRILSGWVLFLAAW
-59 VVASGVLVGNWW
+59 LVATAVLAANWL
-71 LARRLAGVGQMTV
+71 LARRMAGVGQMTV

-90 RTQNQITAE
+90 RINNQYTAE
-99 PTTRVIAARVADAV
+99 PTTRIIAARVADAV
-113 LAVAAVGLGLLFA
+113 LIAGAVGLGFFFS
-126 LPARGMW
+126 LPARGEW
-133 MEVLRYLNATPFG
+133 MTALRYLNGTSFG
-146 QTDPVLGR
+146 QTEPVLGR
-154 DLGYYVFTLPWLK
+154 DLGYYIFDLPWLS
-167 FLQGWFLWLVLLT
+167 FLQGWCLWLVLLS
-180 LVGAALVYLASYSA
+180 LIGAALVYLASYSA
-194 ERLTAQV
+194 GRLAARIEV
-201 QIVGERRP
+201 VGQRQP
-209 WLQLSRSAER
+209 WLRLSRAAER

-237 LNVARLLYSPTGA
+237 LNMARLLYSTTGA

-269 SVIAALG
+269 AVIAIAG

-298 WLLVALLGGSLYP
+298 WLLVALVGGTLYP

-320 PNEMSREREYIDRT
+320 PNELTREREYIERT
-334 IRFTQAAY
+334 IQYTQAAY
-342 GLDKVAEADFDVV
+342 GLDQVAEADFDVV
-355 EGVIPLDLEAN
+355 EGAVPLDLEAN
-366 SSTIKNIRLW
+366 ASTVKNIRLW

-394 YAFADVDVDRYRL
+394 YAFTDVDVDRYRL
-407 DEDYRQVTL
+407 GDEHRQVTL
-416 VAREITPDELPQ
+416 VAREIAYDELP
-428 TAQTWVNRHLVYTHG
+428 AQTWVNRHLVYTHG

-461 LWVRDIPPQAVYP
+461 LWVRDIPPRAVYP
-474 ELTVTRP
+474 ELSVTRP

-489 DEYVL
+489 DDYVI
-494 VRTDEL
+494 VHTDEL

-508 QNVYASYEGT
+508 ENVYTSYEGT
-518 GGVVLDSYLKR
+518 GGVLLDSFFKR
-529 LAYALRLGSSQI
+529 VAYALRLGSSQI

-546 LTPESRLLW
+546 LTSESRLLW
-555 HRAIDERVQT
+555 RRAIDERVQT
-565 LAPFLQYD
+565 LAPFLRYD
-573 PDPYMAIVD
+573 PDPYVVIVD

-592 TVTNSYPYSEPID
+592 TVTDLYPYSEPID
-605 TSFGRI
+605 TSIGRI
-611 NYIRNSVKI
+611 NYVRNSVKI
-620 AMDAYDGTVAFYLID
+620 AIDAYEGTVTFYLID
-635 PDDPLV
+635 PDDPIA

-665 WRYPEEMFRIQAAKF
+665 WRYPEAMFRIQAAKY
-680 QTFHMTDPQVFYNQE
+680 QTFHMEDPQVFYNQE

-702 EVVTGERVRI
+702 EIVTGERVRI
-712 EPYYVIMRLPDESD
+712 EPYYVIMRLPEGSS

-753 ERYGELGVYKF
+753 EYYGELGVYKF

-777 SRIDQDPVISQQL
+777 SRIDQDPIISQQL

-812 AILYV
+812 SILYV

-822 QAEASQLP
+822 EAEASQLP

-838 YGSRIAME
+838 YGSHIAME
-846 ETLGAALARVM
+846 ETLGAALVSVL
-857 GAGYAQEP
+857 GAGPVEEPSPGDEVVSPSEP
-865 APGEEAEA
+865 AGE
-873 PTELDEPL
+873 
-881 SPVGEDFAA
+881 SPVGGDFRT
-890 LIQQADGH
+890 LVQQADDH
-898 YRAAQECLQLG
+898 YSAAQECLQLG
-909 DWSCYGREMDA
+909 DWTCYGREMDA
-920 LELTLEALVAATDE
+920 LELVLEALIAATEE